1 MKIHSIILCS
11 FLLFANYLFA
21 QQSIDVS
28 EQTLKMGP
36 YQEEL
41 IYFGF
46 AAGDKIIFQ
55 LDEKENREL
64 KEIEIIEYPSSSRF
78 MEFKKGSVNKTIIAN
93 QDGIYIFRIKNAAIG
108 NRICKFK
115 IQRIPSSAETQ
126 NFNTK
131 VLWKTVYD
139 TISQKPAEDILIGYD
154 TIIQKTIKRELVKT
168 EIKEELLLDKPQR
181 VPSSIHLKGNK
192 TSVFFTLPKNETT
205 DYQSK
210 KVLAWAYWVGVGEEA
225 NEAWLRNTKII
236 KTLVKG
242 VAGYYLTPL
251 GALAAGELTELVLP
265 KAGQDVF
272 YALTDQENKNLFME
286 GKKYK
291 VLDKGKGVAG
301 YRSFSDNSISQGMYH
316 VVLSNDNF
324 LMALD
329 AQVKVVAMVEMKYYE
344 DKVYLDKEIKPIISK
359 KYYEPVT
366 KARKLPY
373 LEN

>member
-11 FLLFANYLFA
+11 FLLFANHLFA
-21 QQSIDVS
+21 QKSIDVS

-36 YQEEL
+36 YQEETL
-41 IYFGF
+41 YFGF

-78 MEFKKGSVNKTIIAN
+78 LEFKKGSVNKTIIAN

-108 NRICKFK
+108 NRICKLK

-154 TIIQKTIKRELVKT
+154 TIIQKTIKKELVKT

-181 VPSSIHLKGNK
+181 VPSSINFKGNK
-192 TSVFFTLPKNETT
+192 TSVFFTLPKNETS

-210 KVLAWAYWVGVGEEA
+210 KVIAWAYWVGVGEEA

-301 YRSFSDNSISQGMYH
+301 YRKFSDNSICQGMYH
-316 VVLSNDNF
+316 IVLSNDNF

>member
-1 MKIHSIILCS
+1 
-11 FLLFANYLFA
+11 
-21 QQSIDVS
+21 
-28 EQTLKMGP
+28 
-36 YQEEL
+36 
-41 IYFGF
+41 
-46 AAGDKIIFQ
+46 
-55 LDEKENREL
+55 
-64 KEIEIIEYPSSSRF
+64 
-78 MEFKKGSVNKTIIAN
+78 
-93 QDGIYIFRIKNAAIG
+93 
-108 NRICKFK
+108 
-115 IQRIPSSAETQ
+115 
-126 NFNTK
+126 
-131 VLWKTVYD
+131 
-139 TISQKPAEDILIGYD
+139 
-154 TIIQKTIKRELVKT
+154 
-168 EIKEELLLDKPQR
+168 
-181 VPSSIHLKGNK
+181 
-192 TSVFFTLPKNETT
+192 LPKNETT

-301 YRSFSDNSISQGMYH
+301 YRKFSDNSISQGMYH
-316 VVLSNDNF
+316 IVLSNDNF

-329 AQVKVVAMVEMKYYE
+329 AQVKVVAILEMKYYE

-359 KYYEPVT
+359 KYFEAVT